1 MHRRGFMITAS
12 TAASAYLLKANGAA
26 TANVIACVARVDLTP
41 PMSMKATLGGYGA
54 RMSKPAEGVHDR
66 VWLKCLVL
74 SDGSKRLA
82 IVTADAL
89 GFPPPVR
96 AALLEKLKSQNT
108 NLDEVLLLPSH
119 SHNSFDIFALHPKN
133 IYRIPQIGVFQQEA
147 FDHVVARLTEVIIK
161 ANQQLVPV
169 KIGTERMMLPGWNR
183 NRRGVGISDPD
194 FTLTR
199 VDDVN
204 GKPVAALVFWPAHP
218 TFLSAKEMLF
228 SGDWPGYLQ
237 RSLEA
242 LIGSN
247 ATVLYV
253 NGAQGDQSPT
263 PRPQSGASPW
273 EKAEDYGRDLAL
285 QAYGLWRKI
294 TPTDDV
300 SMNWQRCTFAL
311 PKRVKHKDF
320 FKIGGLEYGLLDSGL
335 EGMLNSLFPAES
347 QSLAVR
353 INDLLVVGVPGEMA
367 AELGMEVKKA
377 VQQASGAKY
386 VVIGGLADEWVSYM
400 LSAREY
406 NRGGYEATISFYGE
420 TLGPTV
426 VEAVVKNASGLK

>member
-1 MHRRGFMITAS
+1 MHRRNFLITAS
-12 TAASAYLLKANGAA
+12 AAASTFSLNANAATKANLQAG
-26 TANVIACVARVDLTP
+26 VARVDLTP
-41 PMSMKATLGGYGA
+41 PMSMNATLGGYGA
-54 RMSKPAEGVHDR
+54 RMSKPAVGVHDR
-66 VWLKCLVL
+66 VWLKCIVF

-96 AALLEKLKSQNT
+96 AALMEKLKSQNI

-133 IYRIPQIGVFQQEA
+133 IFRIAQIGLFQQEA
-147 FDHVVARLTEVIIK
+147 FDHVVAKLVEVITK

-169 KIGTERMMLPGWNR
+169 KIGTARMTLPGWNR

-199 VDDVN
+199 VDDAN
-204 GKPVAALVFWPAHP
+204 GKPLSALVFWPAHP

-228 SGDWPGYLQ
+228 SGDWPGHLQ

-242 LIGSN
+242 LIGSG

-263 PRPQSGASPW
+263 PRPQSGESPW
-273 EKAEDYGRDLAL
+273 EKAEHYGRDLAL
-285 QAYGLWRKI
+285 QAYGLWQKI
-294 TPTDDV
+294 APTDEV
-300 SMNWQRCTFAL
+300 QINWQRCTFAL

-320 FKIGGLEYGLLDSGL
+320 FKIGGMEYGVLDSGL
-335 EGMLNSLFPAES
+335 EAMLAALFPAES
-347 QSLAVR
+347 QSLALR
-353 INDLLVVGVPGEMA
+353 LGDLLVVGVPGEMA
-367 AELGMEVKKA
+367 AELGIEVKKR
-377 VQQASGAKY
+377 VQQATVIKY
-386 VVIGGLADEWVSYM
+386 VVIGGLADEWISYM
-400 LSAREY
+400 LSAKEY

-426 VEAVVKNASGLK
+426 MEAVVKNAAGLK